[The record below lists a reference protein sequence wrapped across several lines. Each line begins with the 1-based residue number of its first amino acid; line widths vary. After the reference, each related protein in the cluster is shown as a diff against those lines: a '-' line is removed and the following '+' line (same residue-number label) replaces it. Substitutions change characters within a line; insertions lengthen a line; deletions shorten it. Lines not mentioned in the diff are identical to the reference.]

1 MEDCFELI
9 EWISGQTWSNGNVG
23 MYGKSWGGFNGL
35 QMAYK
40 QPPALKTVISLYS
53 TDNRYTDDVHYEGG
67 AIIANGML
75 SWAGTMMA
83 LDARPPHPRLV
94 VLLIVSESIFKVLLL
109 FCMLLCH

>member
-83 LDARPPHPRLV
+83 LDARPPHPRLE
-94 VLLIVSESIFKVLLL
+94 VLLIVSESISKVLLL